1 MRDWEKVLLAP
12 STSIIRGMEV
22 IDNSSLQVA
31 LIVNDDK
38 RLLGTVTDGD
48 IRRGILRGVLLD
60 EPIHKIMHTNPTV
73 AHLGACLNTRPLTG
87 PAQSPI
93 QGKKLVPKVI
103 ISPASTIY
111 CA

>member
-1 MRDWEKVLLAP
+1 MSKVPQELVSGA
-12 STSIIRGMEV
+12 SILYPDAISV
-22 IDNSSLQVA
+22 KL
-31 LIVNDDK
+31 
-38 RLLGTVTDGD
+38 
-48 IRRGILRGVLLD
+48 
-60 EPIHKIMHTNPTV
+60 P
-73 AHLGACLNTRPLTG
+73 LGACLNTRPLTG